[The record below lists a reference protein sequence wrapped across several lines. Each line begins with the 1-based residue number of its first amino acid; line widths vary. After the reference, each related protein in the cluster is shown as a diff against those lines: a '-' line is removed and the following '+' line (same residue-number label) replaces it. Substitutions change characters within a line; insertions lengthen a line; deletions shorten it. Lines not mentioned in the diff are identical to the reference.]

1 MTTPTTGVPSADAAP
16 AGAEPAE
23 SATVRSLM
31 ASATRS
37 LGSAAE
43 GRWILAH
50 ALGVPAT
57 GLVTHLDDDA
67 SARLDDVRHMVDRR
81 RGGEPLQY
89 VLGTWAFRTL
99 ELSVDRRV
107 LVPRPETEQVVEVA
121 LDELRRLAP
130 GIHPGD
136 TLVTADLG
144 SGSGAIA
151 LSLAA
156 EWSAGPGIPDL
167 EVWATDVS
175 GDALDVLHANLASV
189 SADRAD
195 VARRVRT
202 APGSWFGA
210 LPAGLAGGLHLVV
223 STPRTCRRRSGNRS
237 IPRCATTNPGARSSP
252 ARPGSRPSRRSWAR
266 PGDGWHRAGSRCS
279 SSAPDRLPPRCRRPR
294 ELGYVG
300 AVARRDLAGRLRMV
314 VVRQPGHP
322 PRR

>member
-1 MTTPTTGVPSADAAP
+1 VTTPTTGVPSADAAP

-57 GLVTHLDDDA
+57 ELVTHLDDDA

-130 GIHPGD
+130 GIHSGD

-156 EWSAGPGIPDL
+156 EWSAGPGTPDL

-210 LPAGLAGGLHLVV
+210 LPARLAGGLHLVV
-223 STPRTCRRRSGNRS
+223 SNPPYVSAQEWESLDPEVRDHEPRSALVPGPTGFEAVEEILGEARRWL
-237 IPRCATTNPGARSSP
+237 APGGVVVLELAP
-252 ARPGSRPSRRSWAR
+252 DQA
-266 PGDGWHRAGSRCS
+266 
-279 SSAPDRLPPRCRRPR
+279 SSALQAAR